1 MNPTDKI
8 HSEVITPGEPGQ
20 QLTTEKLHPAQ
31 YVAQPLATRE
41 PSTGELLAA
50 VITQGITAAS
60 VEVIER
66 LCALKNKEQA
76 ALNKSEFNRAFFA
89 MKKELAG
96 LEFYLDKAA
105 KTKSGA
111 VAYQYCSETEISE
124 KLEPLLFKHGFA
136 MLFGQRQDGE
146 RVSAEITLI
155 HESGHEE
162 KREYTVTRGR
172 SNDMKDATAVDA
184 SATTSAWR
192 HLVIKLFGLKSR
204 IREEDD
210 ARNVGEHI
218 TREKAEELYRRV
230 LACGGNPKQFLA
242 FAHALAED
250 QLTGEHT
257 FETIGTARL
266 ESVEKMLCAKER
278 KAAQKPADDLGKEN
292 KW

>member
-1 MNPTDKI
+1 MN
-8 HSEVITPGEPGQ
+8 E
-20 QLTTEKLHPAQ
+20 LTTTKE
-31 YVAQPLATRE
+31 PLAIRE

-50 VITQGITAAS
+50 VIQQGVTTNS

-66 LCALKNKEQA
+66 LCALRNQERDAANKA
-76 ALNKSEFNRAFFA
+76 AFNRAFFA

-96 LEFYLDKAA
+96 LEFYCDKAA

-111 VAYQYCSETEISE
+111 VAYTYCSETEISE

-146 RVSAEITLI
+146 RVTADITLI

-210 ARNVGEHI
+210 ARNKGSGETI
-218 TREKAEELYRRV
+218 TEDEATELNRRV
-230 LACGGNPKQFLA
+230 NACGADQAKFLA
-242 FAHALAED
+242 FAGAEYFTEIPANKLQALLD
-250 QLTGEHT
+250 ML
-257 FETIGTARL
+257 AR
-266 ESVEKMLCAKER
+266 KER
-278 KAAQKPADDLGKEN
+278 EKAKAEPAKDWSKEPDLL
-292 KW
+292 